1 MVFSSTVFLFLFLP
15 GLLLFYYGLTFH
27 KRTLKNL
34 VLLLFSLMFYAWG
47 EPIFVFIMIASVFI
61 NYFLAL
67 FIKGTYK
74 KFFMILAIILD
85 VGILIVYKY
94 ASFLSDIIFDLSG
107 VQLLSEKIPL
117 PIGIS
122 FFTFQMMSYIFDIY
136 YEKSQA
142 RKNPLDAALYISLFP
157 QLIAGPIV
165 RYGDVEKEID
175 NRNESMSEF
184 SDGVERYIYGLAK
197 KVLIANFLAQ
207 ISDNVFGYIQNPSVL
222 LAWLG
227 ALAYTG
233 QIYFDF
239 SGYSDMAIGLGL
251 MFGFHFKEN
260 FNYPYMAV
268 NVRDFW
274 HRWHISLSTWFR
286 DYVYIPMGGSRVS
299 ATRHIFNIFTVWLLT
314 GIWHGAN
321 WTFILWGLIY
331 FAFLIFEKAFPKIK
345 SHIYTMLVV
354 IFAWVFFKSE
364 SVSDGVKY
372 ISSMLGLSG
381 NLFCDFAFLDY
392 VKNTWVVLIFAL
404 IGIFPVIPTLKS
416 ILEKYKCLWLEKLYL
431 ILIALISIAEVVGSS
446 YNPFIYFNF

>member
-1 MVFSSTVFLFLFLP
+1 
-15 GLLLFYYGLTFH
+15 
-27 KRTLKNL
+27 
-34 VLLLFSLMFYAWG
+34 MFYAWG
-47 EPIFVFIMIASVFI
+47 EPLFVLIMLASIVL

-67 FIKGTYK
+67 FISGSHK
-74 KFFMILAIILD
+74 KFFMTAAVILD
-85 VGILIVYKY
+85 LAILIVFKY
-94 ASFLSDIIFDLSG
+94 AGFISEIIFNLTG
-107 VQLLSEKIPL
+107 FKLLSEKIPL

-136 YEKSQA
+136 YGKSQA
-142 RKNPLDAALYISLFP
+142 RKNPLDVALYISLFP

-165 RYGDVEKEID
+165 RYGDVEREID
-175 NRNESMSEF
+175 HRNENAEEF
-184 SDGVERYIYGLAK
+184 SQGVERFIYGLAK
-197 KVLIANFLAQ
+197 KVLLANFLAQ
-207 ISDNVFGYIQNPSVL
+207 IADNVFGYIYNPSVL
-222 LAWLG
+222 MSWLG

-268 NVRDFW
+268 NIRDFW

-286 DYVYIPMGGSRVS
+286 DYVYIPMGGSRVNS
-299 ATRHIFNIFTVWLLT
+299 ARHIINIFTVWLLT

-331 FAFLIFEKAFPKIK
+331 FIFLIFEKIFTKIH
-345 SHIYTMLVV
+345 SHVYTLLIV
-354 IFAWVFFKSE
+354 IFAWVFFRAE
-364 SVSDGVKY
+364 SVSAGLNFAA
-372 ISSMLGLSG
+372 SMLGLNG
-381 NLFCDFAFLDY
+381 NKFCDYAFLEY

-404 IGIFPVIPTLKS
+404 IGIFPVIPKLRS
-416 ILEKYKCLWLEKLYL
+416 SLEKFHCVWIEKAFL
-431 ILIALISIAEVVGSS
+431 ILISLISIAEVIGSS